1 MTRTRVWRLLAL
13 LLAFALVG
21 AACGSDSDSG
31 GGDASSDT
39 TEATSDTAAEG
50 ACAVADLPLVEEGQ
64 LTVAT
69 GEPVFPPWVA
79 NDDPTGNEGFESQ
92 LVYLVAAEL
101 GFAEQDVVWT
111 STGFDEAI
119 APGDKDFDFNIQ
131 QYGITAER
139 DEAVDFSDGYYSV
152 QQAIVAAPDSDIA
165 DATSLADLQDAKL
178 GAAVGSTSLD
188 YIDEVIQPSEE
199 AAVFD
204 DNAAAKS
211 AFDAGQVD
219 GLVFDLPTA
228 FYIVAAEIPDASIV
242 GILPAV
248 GDEEQLGMLFT
259 DGSELVPCI
268 NQALAAVDE
277 SGDLA
282 ALQEEWLAN
291 GGDIPTLTQ

>member
-1 MTRTRVWRLLAL
+1 MTRTRAWRLLAL
-13 LLAFALVG
+13 LMAFTLVG
-21 AACGSDSDSG
+21 AACGSDSDSE
-31 GGDASSDT
+31 DASSDT
-39 TEATSDTAAEG
+39 TATDDTAAVG
-50 ACAVADLPLVEEGQ
+50 SCDVADLPLTEAGQ

-69 GEPVFPPWVA
+69 GDPVFPPWIA
-79 NDDPTGNEGFESQ
+79 EDDPAAREGFESE
-92 LVYLVAAEL
+92 LVYLVAEEL
-101 GFAEQDVVWT
+101 GFAEADVVWT

-139 DEAVDFSDGYYSV
+139 DEVVDFSDGYYTV
-152 QQAIVAAPDSDIA
+152 QQAIVAAADADIA
-165 DATSLADLQDAKL
+165 GATSLADLQDAKL
-178 GAAVGSTSLD
+178 GAAVGSTSLQ
-188 YIDEVIQPSEE
+188 YIDDVIQPSEE

-242 GILPAV
+242 GILPTV
-248 GDEEQLGMLFT
+248 GETEELGMLFA

-268 NQALAAVDE
+268 NQALAAVEE

-291 GGDIPTLTQ
+291 GGDIPTLSE